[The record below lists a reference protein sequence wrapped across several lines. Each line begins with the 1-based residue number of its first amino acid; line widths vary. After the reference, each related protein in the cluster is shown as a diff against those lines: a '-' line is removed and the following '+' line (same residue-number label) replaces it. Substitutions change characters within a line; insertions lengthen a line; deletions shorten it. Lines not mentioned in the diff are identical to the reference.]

1 MMKHSLIYL
10 FMLVIVSASYMTS
23 CTKESLKYCEPG
35 VELTYFYELNKYY
48 TNRFGE
54 EVDKLSIY
62 VFDRDQ
68 LFYQVFVVDNPAELG
83 NDNVIHLPLPAG
95 DWYLVSWGGML
106 STYTTGYLDR
116 LSTEI
121 PNFSPGLIPG
131 GTTLEAFRLVVDYD
145 REFPTNP
152 DEVGVTF
159 DVDDLYYGANRKITT
174 FADKV
179 VKETIPM
186 MKNTQKIHLK
196 MDLSFMP
203 ATKQITRQT
212 EGFNVYATV
221 RNGRYTF
228 DNKIGEYARDLRYMQ
243 NAKIQGDTLI
253 ASFTVLRLMEE
264 DEDGIL
270 RVESSYLPEGKIEIP
285 IVESILKHPE
295 YSTQEDL
302 DREDTYE
309 FKVGFTADLDVV
321 VNINGWEFISVDPE
335 L

>member
-1 MMKHSLIYL
+1 
-10 FMLVIVSASYMTS
+10 
-23 CTKESLKYCEPG
+23 SLKYCEPG

-68 LFYQVFVVDNPAELG
+68 LFYQAFVVDNPAELG

-95 DWYLVSWGGML
+95 DWHLVSWGGMQN
-106 STYTTGYLDR
+106 TYTIGYLDP
-116 LSTEI
+116 LSTGI
-121 PNFSPGLIPG
+121 PNFSPGLISG
-131 GTTLEAFRLVVDYD
+131 VTTLEAFRLVVDYD
-145 REFPTNP
+145 RELPTNP

-159 DVDDLYYGANRKITT
+159 HVNDLYYGANKKITT
-174 FADKV
+174 FTDKV

-186 MKNTQKIHLK
+186 MKNTQEIYLK
-196 MDLSFMP
+196 MDVSFIP
-203 ATKQITRQT
+203 VNKQIKRPA
-212 EGFNVYATV
+212 EGFDVYATV

-228 DNKIGEYARDLRYMQ
+228 DNQIGEYARDLRYIQ

-253 ASFTVLRLMEE
+253 ASLTVLRLMEE

-270 RVESSYLPEGKIEIP
+270 RIESSFLPDGKVEIP

-295 YSTQEDL
+295 YNTQEDL
-302 DREDTYE
+302 DREDMYE
-309 FKVGFTADLDVV
+309 FKIGLTADLEVV
-321 VNINGWEFISVDPE
+321 VNINGWEFVPVDPE